1 MQQIAVDLDAVTAG
15 TATDPQIEADDVIL
29 VAMSGAKYFV
39 KRFVGTIVSGLSV
52 GSFVHGS

>member
-1 MQQIAVDLDAVTAG
+1 MEQIAVDLDLVMAG
-15 TATDPQIEADDVIL
+15 TAPDPQIEADDVIV

-39 KRFVGTIVSGLSV
+39 KRFVGTIISGLSV